1 MQCCAAVQAT
11 YRKRKTPLLWVEGR
25 GREGGRGVDFFVLW
39 SHPIWGCLTIL
50 SNIVG
55 YFNQNLILTIN
66 MNIFIQLIK
75 HKETP
80 GCPSPAPTFFSVF
93 LPNAFGHLPRFS
105 RLS

>member
-11 YRKRKTPLLWVEGR
+11 YRKRKTLLLWVEGR
-25 GREGGRGVDFFVLW
+25 EREGGRGVDFFVLW

-80 GCPSPAPTFFSVF
+80 GSVPF
-93 LPNAFGHLPRFS
+93 PCS
-105 RLS
+105 